1 VLVGQANRILD
12 LIAVLDSPKLPEIC
26 DVVYDNLC
34 TMFAARGHVYFI
46 RRRDSELTPNPA
58 PECQL
63 R

>member
-1 VLVGQANRILD
+1 V
-12 LIAVLDSPKLPEIC
+12 IAVLDSPKLPEIC
-26 DVVYDNLC
+26 DVIYDNLC